1 MPQTKRKSPLALPKL
16 GEWAFLIG
24 VLLAVVFG
32 LFPPLQLGLDTATIL
47 AVLVLLGIVVGLLNV
62 TAKETTG
69 FLLAALTLIVSGA
82 VSFTAL
88 PYVGRQLSDILAYI
102 AFLVAPAAVIVALK
116 TVFALAKD
124 A

>member
-1 MPQTKRKSPLALPKL
+1 MPQTKRKSPMALPKL

-32 LFPPLQLGLDTATIL
+32 LFSPLQLGLDTSTVL
-47 AVLVLLGIVVGLLNV
+47 AVLVVLGIVVGLLNITV
-62 TAKETTG
+62 KETTG
-69 FLLAALTLIVSGA
+69 FLLAALALIVSGA

-88 PYVGRQLSDILAYI
+88 PVVGRQLSDILVYI
-102 AFLVAPAAVIVALK
+102 SFLVAPAAVIIALK
-116 TVFALAKD
+116 TVYALAKN